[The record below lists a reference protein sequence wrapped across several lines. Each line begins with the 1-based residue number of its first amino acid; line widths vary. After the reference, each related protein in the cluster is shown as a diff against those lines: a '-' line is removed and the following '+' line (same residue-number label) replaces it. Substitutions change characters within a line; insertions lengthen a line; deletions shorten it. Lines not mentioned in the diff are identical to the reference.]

1 MFALTMSM
9 NLEKTPIG
17 TSLLTPIVKH
27 EACQR
32 SYLLPEEENHFI
44 MTIRGPLSCW
54 LFGPMVVKST
64 DMSGTDAV
72 KMGIGESDVYLDF
85 QDRLSRVAKVDRSV
99 LIIGERGSGKEL
111 AVQRIH
117 YLSPRWQ
124 KNLVAVN
131 CAALP
136 SSLIES
142 ELFGY
147 EQGAFTGANHTRK
160 GRFEEA
166 EGGTL
171 FLDEIGLIP
180 LEVQEK
186 ILRVVEYGTYERV
199 GSSVTHECDVR
210 IVGATNADLP
220 ELCRQGKFKEDLL
233 DRLSFEVLFLPPLR
247 ERGDDILLLASYF
260 ASKMALECKW
270 SELPT
275 FSDEVVDEL
284 MSYSWPGNVRELK
297 NVVERAVYRSEGP
310 VITQVDFNPFRN
322 PYRKPEA
329 PVEVV
334 AEPAAAGKPVS
345 GRLENMPLKDFTLAQ
360 EQLDLVYL
368 QRALNEAHGNQKV
381 ASGLL
386 GLTYDQFRG
395 LYRKYKNMLVLG

>member
-1 MFALTMSM
+1 
-9 NLEKTPIG
+9 
-17 TSLLTPIVKH
+17 
-27 EACQR
+27 
-32 SYLLPEEENHFI
+32 
-44 MTIRGPLSCW
+44 
-54 LFGPMVVKST
+54 MVNKSNSGRICH
-64 DMSGTDAV
+64 MSGMNDGI
-72 KMGIGESDVYLDF
+72 KMGIGESDVFLDF
-85 QDRLSRVAKVDRSV
+85 QARLSRVAGVDRSV
-99 LIIGERGSGKEL
+99 LIIGERGRGKEL

-117 YLSPRWQ
+117 YLSARWQ

-147 EQGAFTGANHTRK
+147 EQGAFTGAVKTRK

-247 ERGDDILLLASYF
+247 ERGDDIILLASYF
-260 ASKMALECKW
+260 ASKMAVECRWK
-270 SELPT
+270 ELPVL
-275 FSDEVVDEL
+275 SSSVVDSL
-284 MSYSWPGNVRELK
+284 MAYPWPGNVRELK
-297 NVVERAVYRSEGP
+297 NVIERAVYRSQGP
-310 VITQVDFNPFRN
+310 VIEEVDFNPFRN
-322 PYRKPEA
+322 PYMKP
-329 PVEVV
+329 
-334 AEPAAAGKPVS
+334 AETVPASEDKDEKKDSPS
-345 GRLENMPLKDFTLAQ
+345 GVENMKLSDFALAQ
-360 EQLDLVYL
+360 QQLDLVFL
-368 QRALNEAHGNQKV
+368 SRALNEAKGNQKN
-381 ASGLL
+381 AAQLL

-395 LYRKYKNMLVLG
+395 LYRKYKSFLCS

>member
-1 MFALTMSM
+1 MVNDAKSGRIHHM
-9 NLEKTPIG
+9 NG
-17 TSLLTPIVKH
+17 MADGV
-27 EACQR
+27 R
-32 SYLLPEEENHFI
+32 
-44 MTIRGPLSCW
+44 
-54 LFGPMVVKST
+54 
-64 DMSGTDAV
+64 
-72 KMGIGESDVYLDF
+72 MGIGESDVFLDF
-85 QDRLSRVAKVDRSV
+85 QDRLSRVARIDRPV

-111 AVQRIH
+111 AVQRVH
-117 YLSPRWQ
+117 YLSQRWQ

-147 EQGAFTGANHTRK
+147 EQGAFTGAVKTRK

-220 ELCRQGKFKEDLL
+220 KLCEDGKFKEDLL

-247 ERGDDILLLASYF
+247 ERGDDIMLLASYF
-260 ASKMALECKW
+260 ASKMAMECGME
-270 SELPT
+270 ELPT
-275 FSDEVVDEL
+275 FSDDVVEQL

-297 NVVERAVYRSEGP
+297 NVVERAVYRADGP
-310 VITQVDFNPFRN
+310 QVRSVDFNPFKN
-322 PYRKPEA
+322 PFAKPE
-329 PVEVV
+329 EGKV
-334 AEPAAAGKPVS
+334 AEKEAGGSVKERRA
-345 GRLENMPLKDFTLAQ
+345 GLEDMPLSDFALAQ
-360 EQLDLVYL
+360 EQLDLVFL
-368 QRALNEAHGNQKV
+368 SRALAKANGNQKA
-381 ASGLL
+381 ASELL

-395 LYRKYKNMLVLG
+395 LYRKYKHLLSGS

>member
-1 MFALTMSM
+1 MQA
-9 NLEKTPIG
+9 
-17 TSLLTPIVKH
+17 
-27 EACQR
+27 
-32 SYLLPEEENHFI
+32 
-44 MTIRGPLSCW
+44 
-54 LFGPMVVKST
+54 
-64 DMSGTDAV
+64 
-72 KMGIGESDVYLDF
+72 IGESDAFLEF
-85 QDRLSRVAKVDRSV
+85 QNKLSKVAKVDRSV

-117 YLSPRWQ
+117 YLSSRWQ

-136 SSLIES
+136 SSLLES

-147 EQGAFTGANHTRK
+147 EAGAFTGANKTRK

-210 IVGATNADLP
+210 IVGATNADLL
-220 ELCRQGKFKEDLL
+220 ELCKEGKFKEDLL

-247 ERGDDILLLASYF
+247 ERGEDIMLLASYF
-260 ASKMALECKW
+260 ASKMALECNLADLPNF
-270 SELPT
+270 SE
-275 FSDEVVDEL
+275 EVISKL
-284 MSYSWPGNVRELK
+284 MNYSWPGNVRELK
-297 NVVERAVYRSEGP
+297 NVVERAVYRSEGA
-310 VITQVDFNPFRN
+310 VIKEVEFNPFAN
-322 PYRKPEA
+322 PYKKKAVARDEVKEMKA
-329 PVEVV
+329 EKVEET
-334 AEPAAAGKPVS
+334 ASP
-345 GRLENMPLKDFTLAQ
+345 GRLEALPLSDFAFATQ
-360 EQLDLVYL
+360 QLEVVFLS
-368 QRALNEAHGNQKV
+368 RALTEAGGNQK
-381 ASGLL
+381 AAAEKL

-395 LYRKYKNMLVLG
+395 LYRKYKNLLKA